1 MPPRSTCMS
10 SKKLGNIKMKRLSRL
25 LLALAVAGIAAPGSA
40 HHSFAAEFD
49 AAKPVS
55 VEGVITKIR
64 IVNPHSWVYL
74 DVKDKDGAT
83 TNWGF
88 EFGTPI
94 LLKTKG
100 IAKTDVEP
108 GTRIAIDGYRSRNG
122 GAYGYSRLVKLAD
135 GRSIQIGSAADA
147 PDPTKKR

>member
-1 MPPRSTCMS
+1 MS
-10 SKKLGNIKMKRLSRL
+10 RNILMTGKSRIL
-25 LLALAVAGIAAPGSA
+25 HALALAGLASPAYT

-49 AAKPVS
+49 AARPVA
-55 VEGVITKIR
+55 VEGVVTKIR
-64 IVNPHSWVYL
+64 IVNPHSWIYL
-74 DVKDKDGAT
+74 DVKNKDGSAA
-83 TNWGF
+83 NWGF

-108 GTRIAIDGYRSRNG
+108 GTRVSIEGYRSRNG
-122 GAYGYSRLVKLAD
+122 GEFGYARLVKLAD

-147 PDPTKKR
+147 PDQTRKR

>member
-1 MPPRSTCMS
+1 MMTG
-10 SKKLGNIKMKRLSRL
+10 KSRI
-25 LLALAVAGIAAPGSA
+25 LLALALLGAAPVHA

-49 AAKPVS
+49 AAQPVA

-64 IVNPHSWVYL
+64 IVNPHSWIYL
-74 DVKDKDGAT
+74 DVKGKDGTT

-108 GTRIAIDGYRSRNG
+108 GMRVSIDGYRSRNG
-122 GAYGYSRLVKLAD
+122 GNFGYSRLVKLAD
-135 GRSIQIGSAADA
+135 GRSVLIGSAADA
-147 PDPTKKR
+147 PDPSKKR